1 MEKVHLLTLGCPK
14 NLADSELMLGALKS
28 AGFEI
33 TLDPEEAQ
41 VLLVNTC
48 AFIEAAKKESIDAIL
63 EAAEVKKRG
72 FGKRLVV
79 AGCLSQRYATELA
92 ATMPEVDVFVGTGN
106 FLDLPELLRRTEA
119 PEMRPIP
126 YAGAAHLLPTS
137 AIPRIK
143 TGDFFT
149 SYLKI
154 SEGCNHK
161 CAFCIIPKIRGLH
174 ESRPLADLVA
184 EARNLAAAGVREI
197 NLIAQDLTAYGRD
210 LDEPS
215 SLAALLRELS
225 KIEELRWI
233 RLLYCYPNF
242 VTAELLDA
250 IAELPKVVKYIDM
263 PLQHA
268 DDAMLRAMRRERS
281 GAALVKLLDR
291 VRGRIPG
298 VVLRTSFIVGF
309 PGETDAAF
317 ERLVNF
323 VRDEQFDRVGVFTY
337 SREENTAAY
346 NLPDQV
352 PERVKRARRARLM
365 ATQAEI
371 SLGRNRGLVGRE
383 MEVLVEGPMPGRATR
398 LRGERP
404 VKRRK
409 SMAPYSWRA
418 TRRPASSSAHEST
431 RRSATTCTQP
441 SPARPLN
448 IPGVANSMEKK
459 PVAANRKKFLAKV
472 REQLLETKTKLL
484 GEIDSELRA
493 EREGNKDEGM
503 DTYDLASEERDREIN
518 FILSDRERV
527 KLKQIDD
534 ALERL
539 DEGTYGV
546 CESCGLEI
554 AEERLEAMPFS
565 RLCRDCQQDQER
577 EAKSQRR
584 FDDERN
590 TYRKIGSTDADDESA

>member
-14 NLADSELMLGALKS
+14 NLADSELMLGALTS

-33 TLDPEEAQ
+33 TLDPEDAQ
-41 VLLVNTC
+41 ILLVNTC

-63 EAAEVKKRG
+63 EAAETKKRG

-119 PEMRPIP
+119 PESRPIP
-126 YAGAAHLLPTS
+126 YAGAAHLLPS
-137 AIPRIK
+137 AAIPRVK

-174 ESRPLADLVA
+174 ESRPLSDLVA
-184 EARNLAAAGVREI
+184 EARNLAAGGVREL

-210 LDEPS
+210 LDQPS

-225 KIEELRWI
+225 TIDELRWI

-242 VTAELLDA
+242 VTDELLDA

-291 VRGRIPG
+291 VRDRIAD

-317 ERLVNF
+317 DRLADF
-323 VRDEQFDRVGVFTY
+323 VRNEQFDRVGVFTY
-337 SREENTAAY
+337 SREENTAAFDM
-346 NLPDQV
+346 PDQV
-352 PERVKRARRARLM
+352 SERVKRARRASLM
-365 ATQAEI
+365 ATQSEI
-371 SLGRNRGLVGRE
+371 SLAKNRGLVGRE
-383 MEVLVEGPMPGRATR
+383 IEVLVEGAMPGRSTR
-398 LRGERP
+398 LRGRT
-404 VKRRK
+404 
-409 SMAPYSWRA
+409 SGQAP
-418 TRRPASSSAHEST
+418 
-431 RRSATTCTQP
+431 
-441 SPARPLN
+441 
-448 IPGVANSMEKK
+448 
-459 PVAANRKKFLAKV
+459 
-472 REQLLETKTKLL
+472 
-484 GEIDSELRA
+484 EIDGSVFLVGDAEAGEFVRA
-493 EREGNKDEGM
+493 RVDKALS
-503 DTYDLASEERDREIN
+503 YDLHAT
-518 FILSDRERV
+518 V
-527 KLKQIDD
+527 
-534 ALERL
+534 A
-539 DEGTYGV
+539 G
-546 CESCGLEI
+546 
-554 AEERLEAMPFS
+554 AA
-565 RLCRDCQQDQER
+565 
-577 EAKSQRR
+577 A
-584 FDDERN
+584 
-590 TYRKIGSTDADDESA
+590 

>member
-1 MEKVHLLTLGCPK
+1 MEKIHLLTLGCPK
-14 NLADSELMLGALKS
+14 NLADSELMLGALTA

-63 EAAEVKKRG
+63 EAAEVKQRG

-79 AGCLSQRYATELA
+79 AGCLSQRYAAELA

-119 PEMRPIP
+119 PEIRPIP

-210 LDEPS
+210 LDEQS

-225 KIEELRWI
+225 TIDELRWI

-242 VTAELLDA
+242 VSAELLDA

-291 VRGRIPG
+291 VRERIPG
-298 VVLRTSFIVGF
+298 IVLRTSFITGF

-323 VRDEQFDRVGVFTY
+323 VRDQQFDRVGVFTY

-371 SLGRNRGLVGRE
+371 SLARNRGLVGRE
-383 MEVLVEGPMPGRATR
+383 MEVLVEGPMPGRTTR
-398 LRGERP
+398 MRGRT
-404 VKRRK
+404 
-409 SMAPYSWRA
+409 SGQAPEIDGS
-418 TRRPASSSAHEST
+418 
-431 RRSATTCTQP
+431 
-441 SPARPLN
+441 
-448 IPGVANSMEKK
+448 V
-459 PVAANRKKFLAKV
+459 FLAGDAQPGEFV
-472 REQLLETKTKLL
+472 RAR
-484 GEIDSELRA
+484 IDKALS
-493 EREGNKDEGM
+493 
-503 DTYDLASEERDREIN
+503 YDLHAT
-518 FILSDRERV
+518 V
-527 KLKQIDD
+527 
-534 ALERL
+534 A
-539 DEGTYGV
+539 G
-546 CESCGLEI
+546 
-554 AEERLEAMPFS
+554 AA
-565 RLCRDCQQDQER
+565 
-577 EAKSQRR
+577 A
-584 FDDERN
+584 
-590 TYRKIGSTDADDESA
+590 

>member
-14 NLADSELMLGALKS
+14 NLADSELMLGALTS

-33 TLDPEEAQ
+33 TLDPEQAQ

-48 AFIEAAKKESIDAIL
+48 AFIEAAKKESLDAIL

-119 PEMRPIP
+119 PEQRPIP

-137 AIPRIK
+137 VIPRVK

-184 EARNLAAAGVREI
+184 EARNLVAGGVREL

-210 LDEPS
+210 LDQPS
-215 SLAALLRELS
+215 TLAVLLRELS
-225 KIEELRWI
+225 TIDDLRWI

-242 VTAELLDA
+242 VSADLLDA

-281 GAALVKLLDR
+281 GAALVKLLER
-291 VRGRIPG
+291 VRDRIPG

-317 ERLVNF
+317 DRLVDF
-323 VRDEQFDRVGVFTY
+323 VRNEQFDRVGVFTY
-337 SREENTAAY
+337 SREENTAAFD
-346 NLPDQV
+346 LPGQV
-352 PERVKRARRARLM
+352 PERVKRARRAHLM
-365 ATQAEI
+365 ATQSEI
-371 SLGRNRGLVGRE
+371 SLAKNRSLVGSE
-383 MEVLVEGPMPGRATR
+383 VEVLVEGPMPGRSTR
-398 LRGERP
+398 LRGRT
-404 VKRRK
+404 
-409 SMAPYSWRA
+409 SGQAPDIDGS
-418 TRRPASSSAHEST
+418 
-431 RRSATTCTQP
+431 
-441 SPARPLN
+441 
-448 IPGVANSMEKK
+448 V
-459 PVAANRKKFLAKV
+459 FLAGDAEPGEFV
-472 REQLLETKTKLL
+472 RAR
-484 GEIDSELRA
+484 IDKALS
-493 EREGNKDEGM
+493 
-503 DTYDLASEERDREIN
+503 YDLHAT
-518 FILSDRERV
+518 V
-527 KLKQIDD
+527 
-534 ALERL
+534 A
-539 DEGTYGV
+539 G
-546 CESCGLEI
+546 
-554 AEERLEAMPFS
+554 AA
-565 RLCRDCQQDQER
+565 
-577 EAKSQRR
+577 A
-584 FDDERN
+584 
-590 TYRKIGSTDADDESA
+590 